1 MHHTCQQRLANH
13 PCFNVEASAS
23 WGRIHLPIA
32 PNCNLQC
39 NFCNRKYDCVNENRP
54 GVTQQ
59 VYTPTEAM
67 AVLDQLFQQRSDISV
82 VGIAGPGDP
91 LCEPKNTLATLQAVH
106 ERYPD
111 LMLCVSTNGLNL
123 PHNVDALVNAG
134 VTHVTVTVNAVDAA
148 VGKDMY
154 AYIRYN
160 QQVYTGEEAANILIR
175 CQDEGIRGLKEH
187 GLIVK
192 INTVVVPGVNM
203 NHVPA
208 IAKKAAAWGADL
220 MNCMTLIPVADTA
233 FAHLRPPTPEE
244 IHGLREIC
252 GAYVP
257 QMRHCGRCRA
267 DAVGL
272 LNQTTTT
279 KDITSPS

>member
-67 AVLDQLFQQRSDISV
+67 AVLDQLFKQRSDISV

-111 LMLCVSTNGLNL
+111 LMAITVAKHHIVIYQCLQHLRMSTDTIIVLKKYHDDPGR
-123 PHNVDALVNAG
+123 
-134 VTHVTVTVNAVDAA
+134 AA
-148 VGKDMY
+148 V
-154 AYIRYN
+154 
-160 QQVYTGEEAANILIR
+160 
-175 CQDEGIRGLKEH
+175 
-187 GLIVK
+187 
-192 INTVVVPGVNM
+192 
-203 NHVPA
+203 
-208 IAKKAAAWGADL
+208 
-220 MNCMTLIPVADTA
+220 
-233 FAHLRPPTPEE
+233 
-244 IHGLREIC
+244 
-252 GAYVP
+252 
-257 QMRHCGRCRA
+257 
-267 DAVGL
+267 
-272 LNQTTTT
+272 
-279 KDITSPS
+279 